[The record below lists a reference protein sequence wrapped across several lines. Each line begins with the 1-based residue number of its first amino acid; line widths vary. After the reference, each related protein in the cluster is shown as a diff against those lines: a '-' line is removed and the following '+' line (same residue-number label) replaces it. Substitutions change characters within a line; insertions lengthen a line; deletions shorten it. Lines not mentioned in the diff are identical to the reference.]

1 MNIREIKQV
10 AEKIEAIL
18 SVEDK
23 ITTSRLTEKMN
34 VKSEVVLVAI
44 GYLLHDD
51 KILIDENS
59 HFISYK
65 HLLFLI
71 FKWVETN

>member
-1 MNIREIKQV
+1 MDIREIKQV

-44 GYLLHDD
+44 GYLLYDD

-65 HLLFLI
+65 HFYY
-71 FKWVETN
+71 F

>member
-1 MNIREIKQV
+1 MDIKDIKQV

-23 ITTSRLTEKMN
+23 ITTSRLIEKMN
-34 VKSEVVLVAI
+34 VKSEVVLIAI

-65 HLLFLI
+65 HFYY
-71 FKWVETN
+71 F

>member
-1 MNIREIKQV
+1 MDIREIKQV

-51 KILIDENS
+51 KILIDESS

-65 HLLFLI
+65 HFYY
-71 FKWVETN
+71 F